1 MSSFFLFR
9 YSAVIDEGHDID
21 RLIVFAAGRNF
32 DQAKFEDAVVK
43 EVTARL
49 APDELIILSRNTVAD
64 KVTQMAQQPSFRR
77 IEARLGRQNP
87 TVTVIGYN
95 HEGQE
100 CQRKLLLGT
109 GQPSNVVLT
118 DIWRRGGTEIFRRRG
133 GFVESTNAFHFA
145 NPSGK
150 HTDRFIRLSN
160 ILVTHDEIEFVAS
173 ASLLLIDH
181 ETEHFYID
189 TPALFTL
196 FAAINDIRFT
206 EGNLPPISC
215 DSFRSYDGIA
225 TQNFDH
231 TNAGVLISASSSGS
245 LARLVSKR
253 GFGDDRVA
261 HILYL
266 GADAKKARCAIDLG
280 WSENDNPLGYP
291 VNRVEHHSGFCKL
304 CSNGS
309 QPIALRGDQFDIA
322 GPQPLPL
329 LLNQASTPTS
339 LHSVVDIHAGQD
351 VFNVGGRDLPP
362 CRLEAS
368 KLFGST
374 AGKEWRDYILNL
386 NVPGSAAAVISVDAT
401 SKQLA
406 EEIAGRVNCVVEDL
420 SAFEKRIP
428 PDGNFCQPIVV
439 VQTIIGSGRQ
449 IIDVSRDL
457 RRWPSSPIVYIVGF
471 AATES
476 MAKLKALRS
485 NLEKTWNVANHRLVI
500 INQLV
505 LPQKGESNAWE
516 AEAKLIDRGI
526 EIGAIETPT
535 IIARRDKLASLA
547 DGFSKDIFLPNAADK
562 ALKLSA
568 GFVFWPV
575 GIPERPGISQ
585 ADVFITISSVLQT
598 LRSGEGNKPSSTLRS
613 AWFYST
619 ILSPE
624 NFGRFNDGV
633 IQASLLRAARPSE
646 IDYRDNPEQSRE
658 AKRLIAR
665 IIQNPDKAKGDA
677 AREFALALATKRL
690 RLQHEHQD
698 ELLTVRTNDAVLN
711 ELLEL
716 AKNDVLRMP
725 K

>member
-1 MSSFFLFR
+1 MMQN
-9 YSAVIDEGHDID
+9 GHDVD

-32 DQAKFEDAVVK
+32 DQAKFEDEVVK

-49 APDELIILSRNTVAD
+49 APDELVILSRNTVAD
-64 KVTQMAQQPSFRR
+64 RVNEVAQRPSFRR

-87 TVTVIGYN
+87 TVTVIGYD
-95 HEGQE
+95 HEGTE
-100 CQRKLLLGT
+100 RQRKLLLGT
-109 GQPSNVVLT
+109 GEPSNVVLT

-133 GFVESTNAFHFA
+133 GFVESTKAFHFA

-160 ILVTHDEIEFVAS
+160 ILVSHNEIEFIAS
-173 ASLLLIDH
+173 ASLALIDH
-181 ETEHFYID
+181 DTEHFYID
-189 TPALFTL
+189 TPALFAL
-196 FAAINDIRFT
+196 SAAINDVRFT
-206 EGNLPPISC
+206 EGSLPPISC

-231 TNAGVLISASSSGS
+231 TNASVLISASSSGS
-245 LARLVSKR
+245 LARLIGKR
-253 GFGDDRVA
+253 GFDDNRVA

-266 GADAKKARCAIDLG
+266 GPDATKARCAIDLG
-280 WSENDNPLGYP
+280 ESQQSNPSGYP
-291 VNRVEHHSGFCKL
+291 VNRVEHQSGFCKL
-304 CSNGS
+304 CSDGS

-329 LLNQASTPTS
+329 LLKQSVTPPS
-339 LHSVVDIHAGQD
+339 LHSVIDIHAGQN
-351 VFNVGGRDLPP
+351 VFNVGGRNLPP
-362 CRLEAS
+362 CRLEANN
-368 KLFGST
+368 LFSSP
-374 AGKEWRDYILNL
+374 AGKMRRDYILNL
-386 NVPGSAAAVISVDAT
+386 NVPGHAAAVITVDAA

-406 EEIAGRVNCVVEDL
+406 KEVAGRVACDVEDL

-428 PDGNFCQPIVV
+428 PDGNFGQPIVV
-439 VQTIIGSGRQ
+439 VQTVVGSGRQ
-449 IIDVSRDL
+449 ITDISRDL
-457 RRWPSSPIVYIVGF
+457 RRWPSAPIVYIVGF

-476 MAKLKALRS
+476 ISKLKALRS
-485 NLEKTWNVANHRLVI
+485 NLEKTWNAANHRLVVI
-500 INQLV
+500 DQLV
-505 LPQKGESNAWE
+505 LPPKGESNAWE

-526 EIGAIETPT
+526 EIGAIKTPT
-535 IIARRDKLASLA
+535 ILARRDKLAALA
-547 DGFSKDIFLPNAADK
+547 DGFSTDIFLANTANKP
-562 ALKLSA
+562 LKLST
-568 GFVFWPV
+568 GFVFWPD

-585 ADVFITISSVLQT
+585 ADVFITISAILQS
-598 LRSGEGNKPSSTLRS
+598 LRSGEDNKPSSALRS

-658 AKRLIAR
+658 AKRLIAQ

-690 RLQHEHQD
+690 SLQHQHQV
-698 ELLTVRTNDAVLN
+698 ELLDIRTNDAVLN

-716 AKNDVLRMP
+716 AKNDIHRLPDRTA
-725 K
+725 